1 MDALAIAK
9 EANNAKTDFLSRMSH
24 DIRTPMNAII
34 GMTHLAKV
42 DVTDTA
48 KVEECLGQIDV
59 SAKFLL
65 SLINDILDMSKIE
78 SGKMAIVRK
87 RFRFG
92 DLINGICAVMEA
104 QAIQRNQTL
113 TVLVDEQV
121 EKTYIGDQLRLNQ
134 VLMNLLSNALKYTH
148 RGGRIALRVKVL
160 SEDKETSM
168 LCFEVEDNGIGMSK
182 EFLERLYH
190 PFEQEDE
197 SGGRVFEGT
206 GLGLSITENLVHLMN
221 GHIYVQSE
229 RGKGSLFMVN
239 LPLGRTEQKLSLIHI
254 SFAVVITLVH
264 LTLPFVF
271 IPIFNSLE
279 KIPKNLLSAASDL
292 GANSRRTFTNVIF
305 PLSLPGVLNG
315 FTMAFVIA
323 LGDYIIP
330 KQLGGT
336 SMTMMGSL
344 IADQFGNAYNWPLGS
359 ALGFI
364 LFTVAIVILALST
377 KLTKSEGNLE

>member
-1 MDALAIAK
+1 MKSSKQPERMVLESNGNPGRFKRFLMGVPISAWMIIFVLLPLFIALRYS
-9 EANNAKTDFLSRMSH
+9 FYL
-24 DIRTPMNAII
+24 
-34 GMTHLAKV
+34 KV
-42 DVTDTA
+42 G
-48 KVEECLGQIDV
+48 GQIDQSAFSADNYIEFFTNPIYIPIFIKTLLYSLLVAGIALGLGYPLAYFV
-59 SAKFLL
+59 SR
-65 SLINDILDMSKIE
+65 
-78 SGKMAIVRK
+78 KMK
-87 RFRFG
+87 RFRNQAYLMVLVPLWVSYLVRIIAWRTILG
-92 DLINGICAVMEA
+92 KVGLINS
-104 QAIQRNQTL
+104 
-113 TVLVDEQV
+113 
-121 EKTYIGDQLRLNQ
+121 
-134 VLMNLLSNALKYTH
+134 VLM
-148 RGGRIALRVKVL
+148 
-160 SEDKETSM
+160 
-168 LCFEVEDNGIGMSK
+168 
-182 EFLERLYH
+182 
-190 PFEQEDE
+190 
-197 SGGRVFEGT
+197 
-206 GLGLSITENLVHLMN
+206 GLGIVQEPVSWL
-221 GHIYVQSE
+221 IYS
-229 RGKGSLFMVN
+229 
-239 LPLGRTEQKLSLIHI
+239 P
-254 SFAVVITLVH
+254 FAVVITLVH